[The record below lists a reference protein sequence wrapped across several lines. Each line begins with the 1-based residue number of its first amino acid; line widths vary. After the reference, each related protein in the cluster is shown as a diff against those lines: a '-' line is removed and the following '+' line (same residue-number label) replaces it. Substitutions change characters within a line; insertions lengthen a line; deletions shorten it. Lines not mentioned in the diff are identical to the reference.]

1 MFTELTNAKTLT
13 DLKKAYKKL
22 ALQFHPDNKDSG
34 NHDTFIALQKEYE
47 QLFEKLKHV
56 STDENEKK
64 ESVKTYKDI
73 INQIIQYNVTIE
85 IVGSWIWVS
94 GSTYPIKEDLKKLGF
109 KWSKNKKAWYFTSQ
123 PYKKRS
129 KKQTTMNDIKQFYG
143 YETVKKQASLTYK

>member
-22 ALQFHPDNKDSG
+22 ALKYHPDNKETG
-34 NHDTFIALQKEYE
+34 NNDTFIALQKEYE
-47 QLFEKLKHV
+47 PLFEKLKSQSEHE
-56 STDENEKK
+56 SERTENA
-64 ESVKTYKDI
+64 KTYKDI
-73 INQIIQYNVTIE
+73 INQIIKFNVTIE